1 MRIMQCSRKSSLAA
15 LIAASAFLSAPV
27 QSVTLDFSAVLVQ
40 GTCTISLDKS
50 TLDLGT
56 ITKSQLRAGQVV
68 APQPFVLSVQGC
80 SGGGPTLTPV
90 VTVTGNGIR
99 QDNKYLFRNVGSA
112 TGTGILVFIS
122 NSVPEYNA
130 QELIN
135 GTHISVG
142 PTGTTPSDRKIN
154 FYAGVSCGGITGCA
168 TTGTGNVTANLMFS
182 FAYM

>member
-68 APQPFVLSVQGC
+68 APQPFALTLQGC

-90 VTVTGNGIR
+90 VRVNGNEIF
-99 QDNKYLFRNVGSA
+99 QDNKYLFRNAGSA
-112 TGTGILVFIS
+112 EGVGILLFIS
-122 NSVPEYNA
+122 DTVPEYND
-130 QELIN
+130 LSLMD
-135 GTHISVG
+135 GTHIQVG
-142 PTGTTPSDRKIN
+142 FTGTTPAYKKIN
-154 FYAGVSCGGITGCA
+154 FYAGASCGGTTGCA
-168 TTGTGNVTANLMFS
+168 TTGTGNVTANVMFS
-182 FAYM
+182 FVYM